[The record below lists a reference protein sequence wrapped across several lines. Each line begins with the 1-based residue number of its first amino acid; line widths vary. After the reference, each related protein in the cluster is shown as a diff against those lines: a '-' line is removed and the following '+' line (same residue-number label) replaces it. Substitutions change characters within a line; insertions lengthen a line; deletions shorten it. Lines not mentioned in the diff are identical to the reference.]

1 MRLTVEQVDTVEG
14 LHALGPEWRAL
25 AARVGQG
32 LPFATWEWNV
42 TWWRHFQEQRHS
54 VRDHL
59 CVLAMRSADGSLR
72 AVAPLMRTERPGS
85 GPVRVRV
92 LQFLGAD
99 PNVTELRGL
108 ICAPELEAPS
118 FAALTRHLRAH
129 ASEWDWI
136 LWSGLDLQGPAAG
149 ELSRMSPL
157 TPLNEVPAYVLELAP
172 TWEAFKAGRSRNIK
186 ESLRKCYNSL
196 KRDGLSFTFQVART
210 PEEVAPALT
219 AFFQLHQARAQAH
232 DAGVRHRDVFDSPQA
247 RDFLAALCQELARQD
262 AVRVFQLCIGGA
274 VVAAR
279 VGFVLGDTL
288 YLYYSGYLPRWGD
301 YSVMTTTV
309 AEALQYGI
317 AQGLKVAHLSSG
329 RDVSK
334 LRWGPKE
341 IHRYDAV
348 QLSPE
353 WRGRVAFATYRKVR
367 ALLSNE
373 QLQGW
378 ARRTLARRAGG

>member
-1 MRLTVEQVDTVEG
+1 MRLFVEQVDTVEG
-14 LHALGPEWRAL
+14 FHVLGPEWRAL
-25 AARVGQG
+25 AERVGQG
-32 LPFATWEWNV
+32 LPFATWEWNI

-59 CVLAMRSADGSLR
+59 FVLAVRSADGALR

-85 GPVRVRV
+85 GPVRARV

-108 ICAPELEAPS
+108 ICAPEWEAPAY
-118 FAALTRHLRAH
+118 AALTRHLRAH

-136 LWSGLDLQGPAAG
+136 LWSGMDLQGPAVG
-149 ELSRMSPL
+149 ELSRMAPL
-157 TPLNEVPAYVLELAP
+157 TPLREVPAYVLPLAP

-210 PEEVAPALT
+210 PPEVAGALT
-219 AFFQLHQARAQAH
+219 DFFRLHQARAEAEA
-232 DAGVRHRDVFDSPQA
+232 AGVRHRDVFGSAQA
-247 RDFLAALCQELARQD
+247 RDFLTDLCQQLARQD

-274 VVAAR
+274 VVASR
-279 VGFVLGDTL
+279 VGFVRGDTL

-309 AEALQYGI
+309 AEALQYAI
-317 AQGLKVAHLSSG
+317 QQGLTVAHLSSG

-334 LRWGPKE
+334 LRWGPQE
-341 IHRYDAV
+341 IQKHDAL

-353 WRGRVAFATYRKVR
+353 WRGRAAFATYRKVR
-367 ALLSNE
+367 ELLSNE

-378 ARRTLARRAGG
+378 ARRTLARRAGE

>member
-14 LHALGPEWRAL
+14 LRALGPEWRAL

-42 TWWRHFQEQRHS
+42 TWWRHFREQRRS
-54 VRDHL
+54 VTDHL
-59 CVLAMRSADGSLR
+59 FVLALRSAEGALR
-72 AVAPLMRTERPGS
+72 AVAPLMRTERPSS

-108 ICAPELEAPS
+108 ICAPELEAPAY
-118 FAALTRHLRAH
+118 AAVTRHLREH

-136 LWSGLDLQGPAAG
+136 LWNGVDLQGPAAA

-157 TPLNEVPAYVLELAP
+157 TPVHEVPAYVLELAP
-172 TWEAFKAGRSRNIK
+172 TWEVFKAGRSRNIK

-210 PEEVAPALT
+210 PEEVAPALAT
-219 AFFQLHQARAQAH
+219 FFQLHQARAEAQ
-232 DAGVRHRDVFDSPQA
+232 DAAVRHRDVFGSEQA
-247 RDFLAALCQELARQD
+247 RGFLMDLCQDFARQD

-274 VVAAR
+274 VVATR
-279 VGFVLGDTL
+279 VGFVLGETL

-317 AQGLKVAHLSSG
+317 SHGLKVAHLSSG

-334 LRWGPKE
+334 LRWGPRE
-341 IHRYDAV
+341 ILKHDAV

-353 WRGRVAFATYRKVR
+353 WRGRLAFATYRKVR
-367 ALLSNE
+367 ELLSNE

-378 ARRTLARRAGG
+378 ARRTLGRRAGE

>member
-1 MRLTVEQVDTVEG
+1 MRLSVEQVDTAEG

-42 TWWRHFQEQRHS
+42 TWWRHFQERRRS

-59 CVLAMRSADGSLR
+59 RVLALRSADGALR
-72 AVAPLMRTERPGS
+72 AVAPLMLTERPGS
-85 GPVRVRV
+85 GPLRFRV

-108 ICAPELEAPS
+108 LCAPELEAPA
-118 FAALTRHLRAH
+118 FAAVTRHLRAH

-157 TPLNEVPAYVLELAP
+157 TPLHEVPAYVLELAP

-219 AFFQLHQARAQAH
+219 TFFQLHQARAQAQ
-232 DAGVRHRDVFDSPQA
+232 DAGVRHRDVFSSAQA

-274 VVAAR
+274 VVATR

-288 YLYYSGYLPRWGD
+288 YLYYSGYLPRWSD

-309 AEALQYGI
+309 AESLQYAI
-317 AQGLKVAHLSSG
+317 AQGLKSAHLSSG

-334 LRWGPKE
+334 LRCPRE
-341 IHRYDAV
+341 LHRHDAV

-367 ALLSNE
+367 ELLSNE

-378 ARRTLARRAGG
+378 ARRTLARRAGD

>member
-1 MRLTVEQVDTVEG
+1 MRLDVERVDTVEK
-14 LHALGPEWRAL
+14 LHALGPGWRAL
-25 AARVGQG
+25 AASAGQG

-59 CVLAMRSADGSLR
+59 FVLALRDRDGTLR

-85 GPVRVRV
+85 GPVRARV

-108 ICAPELEAPS
+108 LCAPEWEAS
-118 FAALTRHLRAH
+118 AWAAVTRHLREH

-136 LWSGLDLQGPAAG
+136 LWSGLALDGPAPG
-149 ELSRMSPL
+149 ELSRLAPL
-157 TPLNEVPAYVLELAP
+157 TPLREVPAYVLPLAP
-172 TWEAFKAGRSRNIK
+172 TWEAFKASRSRNIK

-196 KRDGLSFTFQVART
+196 KRDGHAFTFAVARA
-210 PEEVAPALT
+210 PEDIPPALE
-219 AFFQLHQARAQAH
+219 AFFRLHQARATAT
-232 DAGVRHRDVFDSPQA
+232 DAGVSHRDVFASSQA
-247 RDFLAALCQELARQD
+247 RGFLQALCGELARQD

-279 VGFVLGDTL
+279 VGFVLGGAL
-288 YLYYSGYLPRWGD
+288 YLYYSGYEPRWGD

-309 AEALQYGI
+309 AEALQYAI
-317 AQGLKVAHLSSG
+317 AQGLSVAHLSSG

-334 LRWGPKE
+334 LRWGPRE
-341 IHRYDAV
+341 IQSHDAL

-353 WRGRVAFATYRKVR
+353 WRGRAAFATYRKVR
-367 ALLSNE
+367 ELLSNE

-378 ARRTLARRAGG
+378 ARRTLARRAGE